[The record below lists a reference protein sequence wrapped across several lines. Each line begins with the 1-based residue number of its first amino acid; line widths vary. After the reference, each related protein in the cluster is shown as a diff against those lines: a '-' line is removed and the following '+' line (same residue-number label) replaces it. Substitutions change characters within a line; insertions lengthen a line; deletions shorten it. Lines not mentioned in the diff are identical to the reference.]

1 MAGLQWIRLDTA
13 FPDNPKI
20 MDLVDRRQHSVV
32 VAHISMM
39 CHVGKTG
46 TDGYFAEGALRRY
59 GITKKEA
66 YAAAESGLW
75 LPAQGG
81 FDINDW
87 AEYQVA
93 DEAAQKRSDKARRA
107 ARKRWDNRNG
117 DGNAEAV

>member
-59 GITKKEA
+59 GISKKDA
-66 YAAAESGLW
+66 YTAAESGLW
-75 LPAQGG
+75 IPAPSG
-81 FDINDW
+81 FEINDW

-93 DEAAQKRSDKARRA
+93 DEAAQKRSDRARKA
-107 ARKRWDNRNG
+107 ARKRWHG
-117 DGNAEAV
+117 EEAEGA